1 MSIKHGG
8 IWVARGNAPY
18 ATSWRTPQSQTTYT
32 PPRSTFLPL
41 SAELSDVA
49 PSVVSIHGAAMAEQ
63 ELPRQ
68 RTAAAYASGTRF

>member
-1 MSIKHGG
+1 MPHMPRPG
-8 IWVARGNAPY
+8 VPHR
-18 ATSWRTPQSQTTYT
+18 SQTPYT

-41 SAELSDVA
+41 SAKLNDVA
-49 PSVVSIHGAAMAEQ
+49 PVVISIRGAAMAEQ